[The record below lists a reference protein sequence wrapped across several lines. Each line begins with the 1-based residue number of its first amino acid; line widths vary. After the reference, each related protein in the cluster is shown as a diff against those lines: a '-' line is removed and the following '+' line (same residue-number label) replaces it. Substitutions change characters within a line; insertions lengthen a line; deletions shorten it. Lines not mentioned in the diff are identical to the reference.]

1 MARTVIEEFV
11 ATLGWEID
19 SEELEEFGKQVDDLG
34 NTLKWVAGIAAGAS
48 AALGALIVTTN
59 RETAEMANLAQ
70 SVGLSAETLEALTGV
85 VKNVGFQ
92 ADNVVD
98 LVEEMN
104 NKFGEMAGL
113 GEMTAVKESLQILN
127 LEFKE
132 LQRLKPEEQFQK
144 IIDAAL
150 QLEDQQ
156 KAVAAVD
163 MLMGGE
169 ANKILGFLRAQ
180 GTTLEDIL
188 QRYKDINLLTEE
200 GREGAQKFTMIWGQF
215 TTTLQSVIQ
224 LFSGLVGEAM
234 APLVEEF
241 TDFVVLNKDL
251 IKTQVK
257 QWAESVVSAFKFLWS
272 ILREVFSV
280 VKGVVDRLGGLKN
293 TLKLLGLA
301 FASIK
306 IATLLASLKS
316 LGVLMAAIKASKFG
330 DALSFLKSPVGILA
344 GLLVILGL
352 AIEDLIVY
360 FQGGNSLLG
369 LWGDKIA
376 EFVDVHI
383 ASLIA
388 ALFGLSHEEFSMA
401 VLDTFER
408 VLQFITEDIPIAIE
422 NLVGRFDELFS
433 VLGDDSA
440 SAADKV
446 LAVFTFLQEN
456 LFALGET
463 ALQFWGGIFGA
474 IGAIITNLGSRIG
487 NFFLDLIDNVFPGFK
502 EGFLDFANSLIN
514 IITTAATAWKD
525 IITTAINS
533 IVGFFSKAISKVTG
547 FLKQLPIIGEQFGAT
562 PEFEGILPQV
572 AAAPAGLP
580 GLVGGALAGQVTNQ
594 SQQSKTDVVNNINV
608 TQQPGEDGEGLAR
621 RVVDLMNREV
631 ATAVRNNET
640 GIVY

>member
-11 ATLGWEID
+11 ATLGWEVET
-19 SEELEEFGKQVDDLG
+19 EELEEFGKQVDDLG
-34 NTLKWVAGIAAGAS
+34 NTLKWMAGIAAGAS

-132 LQRLKPEEQFQK
+132 LQRLKPEEQFQQ

-215 TTTLQSVIQ
+215 TTILQSVLQ

-257 QWAESVVSAFKFLWS
+257 QWAEAVVSAFKFLWS

-293 TLKLLGLA
+293 TLKLVALA

-316 LGVLMAAIKASKFG
+316 LGVIIAAIKASGFG
-330 DALSFLKSPVGILA
+330 DFLSFLKSPAGILT
-344 GLLVILGL
+344 GLLILLGL

-360 FQGGNSLLG
+360 FQGGDSLFG
-369 LWGDKIA
+369 KWGDTIA
-376 EFVDVHI
+376 EFTQTHI
-383 ASLIA
+383 TGLVA
-388 ALFGLSHEEFSMA
+388 ALFGLSQEEFDMA

-502 EGFLDFANSLIN
+502 EGFLDFAQSLI
-514 IITTAATAWKD
+514 D
-525 IITTAINS
+525 IISKVASIWKEIIMSAIDS
-533 IVGFFSKAISKVTG
+533 IIGFFSSAISKITG
-547 FLKQLPIIGEQFGAT
+547 FLGKLPIIGEQFGVT
-562 PEFEGILPQV
+562 PEFEGLLPQV
-572 AAAPAGLP
+572 AAAPAGVP

-594 SQQSKTDVVNNINV
+594 SQQSRTEVVNNVNV
-608 TQQPGEDGEGLAR
+608 TQRPGEDGEGLAR